1 MKKIIGFL
9 LLFITIIGCSFWYI
23 CPILNNLPHPTGSYC
38 VGYIRLNWYDTHL
51 SQKVNIEFFYPSTR
65 PKNNEAAFPYQP
77 QKMSAL
83 AKIKAQNSVLPLWLW
98 KCFVSNVFSYAE
110 PDAHIAHLDEHR
122 FPAILY
128 LPGIGGEDLHNVCC
142 ENLASHGYI
151 VCAIIPAGDITVTV
165 ENDGT
170 IIPLNPKLKK
180 AMEQNDRTTIYEY
193 RNQAHIHW
201 VQLIESTLKKLS
213 VLNDDKNS
221 QFYHTLDIHN
231 LGIIGHSHG
240 GAVVT
245 DFCQKDKICKAG
257 INMDGWTKT
266 YNSDTKFD
274 TPFMFVL
281 GSIKDMPEIQNFL
294 KNNENQPHFVKFTF
308 PELGHEAFTDYIMLK
323 QPIAALLDIKPLFGG
338 QGAIAA
344 EKNMIV
350 SLFDKYLKGFA
361 VE

>member
-1 MKKIIGFL
+1 M
-9 LLFITIIGCSFWYI
+9 
-23 CPILNNLPHPTGSYC
+23 
-38 VGYIRLNWYDTHL
+38 
-51 SQKVNIEFFYPSTR
+51 
-65 PKNNEAAFPYQP
+65 
-77 QKMSAL
+77 
-83 AKIKAQNSVLPLWLW
+83 
-98 KCFVSNVFSYAE
+98 
-110 PDAHIAHLDEHR
+110 
-122 FPAILY
+122 
-128 LPGIGGEDLHNVCC
+128 PGIGGEDLHNVCC

-245 DFCQKDKICKAG
+245 DFCQKNKICKAG

-281 GSIKDMPEIQNFL
+281 GSIKDMPEIQSFI
-294 KNNENQPHFVKFTF
+294 KNNKRPDFSVVTF
-308 PELGHEAFTDYIMLK
+308 SEFGHDAFTDYSMLK
-323 QPIAALLDIKPLFGG
+323 QPIAALFGVIPLFEGRSS
-338 QGAIAA
+338 ITT

-350 SLFDKYLKGFA
+350 NFFDRYL
-361 VE
+361 